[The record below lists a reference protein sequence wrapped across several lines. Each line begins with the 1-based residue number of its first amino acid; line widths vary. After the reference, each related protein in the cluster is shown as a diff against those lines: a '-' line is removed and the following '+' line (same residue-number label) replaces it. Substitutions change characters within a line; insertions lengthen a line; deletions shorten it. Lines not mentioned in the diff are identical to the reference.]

1 MVARRKVAIGSLTC
15 VGKPFEQQRDDVSN
29 ACTLQGLS
37 DLSGLREQRVD
48 VVS

>member
-1 MVARRKVAIGSLTC
+1 TC
-15 VGKPFEQQRDDVSN
+15 VVEPFEQRRDDASD